1 MKRSTWQKLFKLT
14 LTAVLI
20 LLLIL
25 GYNFVEHSRRGLYD
39 EKLTYLKEISAKS
52 ALNVKNNVNTN
63 LSIVESLATIIGAH
77 PEVPLEQWLPI
88 LADESTN
95 ASFKRIGI
103 IKKDGETIVTDGG
116 TYDFSD
122 RPYAKES
129 FEGKASLSDALIDRL
144 DGSTINVF
152 SAPIFTNGEVAA
164 VLFATRNQ
172 NQFAQSMQLTG
183 FDGEGYFYLINGNG
197 EPIVKT
203 THRNSVG
210 DYTNLFTA
218 LKENGVRDDDLA
230 EMHFDIDVGADGS
243 FEYVRNNNGHTLYYT
258 SVGVK
263 DWYLVSVVATKVISR
278 QSDILILELIILTF
292 IIIISVL
299 AVSFSVVAYT
309 RSTNKK
315 LAKIA
320 YTDHIT
326 GYPNWESFKLTAYK
340 LINAPYA
347 PPYAIVIFDINNF
360 KVINDIYGHSNG
372 NKLLHHICEVME
384 NSLDKSEAFCRV
396 SADNFDMLLKYTN
409 DAELIRRIEN
419 LELKIKNYIA
429 GYNIVLSFGIYEI
442 GDEKS
447 DIHVLSDRANISK
460 AIVKKQSAIH
470 YHFFKDENRA
480 DILREKE
487 IENIMQQ
494 SLDDGEFKV
503 YLQPKY
509 SLSTETVAGAEALV
523 RWQRQTQIIMPNDFI
538 PLFEK
543 NGFIRNLDLYMFR
556 SVCALLAK
564 WQELNMPL
572 VPISVN
578 ISRVHLSNES
588 LPTELA
594 DIARSYGVPTNLLE
608 IELTESAV
616 FLDTEHMISIM
627 RRIKELGFMIS
638 IDDFGSGYS
647 TFAAL
652 KDLPADIVKIDKS
665 FLDNAID
672 DNRGEQILKSIID
685 MTHGLCLVCVAEGM
699 ETKSQQVFLT
709 KAGCDI
715 AQGYYYSRPIT
726 IELFEQLVQN
736 DSIL

>member
-1 MKRSTWQKLFKLT
+1 
-14 LTAVLI
+14 
-20 LLLIL
+20 
-25 GYNFVEHSRRGLYD
+25 
-39 EKLTYLKEISAKS
+39 
-52 ALNVKNNVNTN
+52 
-63 LSIVESLATIIGAH
+63 
-77 PEVPLEQWLPI
+77 
-88 LADESTN
+88 
-95 ASFKRIGI
+95 
-103 IKKDGETIVTDGG
+103 
-116 TYDFSD
+116 
-122 RPYAKES
+122 
-129 FEGKASLSDALIDRL
+129 
-144 DGSTINVF
+144 
-152 SAPIFTNGEVAA
+152 
-164 VLFATRNQ
+164 
-172 NQFAQSMQLTG
+172 
-183 FDGEGYFYLINGNG
+183 
-197 EPIVKT
+197 
-203 THRNSVG
+203 
-210 DYTNLFTA
+210 
-218 LKENGVRDDDLA
+218 
-230 EMHFDIDVGADGS
+230 
-243 FEYVRNNNGHTLYYT
+243 
-258 SVGVK
+258 
-263 DWYLVSVVATKVISR
+263 
-278 QSDILILELIILTF
+278 
-292 IIIISVL
+292 
-299 AVSFSVVAYT
+299 
-309 RSTNKK
+309 
-315 LAKIA
+315 
-320 YTDHIT
+320 
-326 GYPNWESFKLTAYK
+326 
-340 LINAPYA
+340 
-347 PPYAIVIFDINNF
+347 
-360 KVINDIYGHSNG
+360 
-372 NKLLHHICEVME
+372 
-384 NSLDKSEAFCRV
+384 
-396 SADNFDMLLKYTN
+396 
-409 DAELIRRIEN
+409 
-419 LELKIKNYIA
+419 
-429 GYNIVLSFGIYEI
+429 YEI

-699 ETKSQQVFLT
+699 ETKSQQIFLT